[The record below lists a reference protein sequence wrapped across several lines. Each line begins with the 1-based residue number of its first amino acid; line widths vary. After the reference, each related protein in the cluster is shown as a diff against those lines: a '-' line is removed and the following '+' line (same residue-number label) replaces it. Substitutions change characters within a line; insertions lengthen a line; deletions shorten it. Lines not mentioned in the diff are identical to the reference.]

1 MRRALVAC
9 AALAAGTLVAGT
21 VAGVNLASADPGP
34 SAPSL
39 AASSAKTLVA
49 GHPANLHASSHDEF
63 TQHKVISG
71 QGGMQFVPYTRTY
84 KDLPV
89 VGGDFV
95 VVTDSSGH
103 VTYTS
108 VAQTKAIGELGTT
121 PKLSADR
128 AESIAKGQLENVSN
142 VSDAVL
148 SVYAL
153 GASGARLAWTTR
165 VTGEDRD
172 GDFSRQAVYVDA
184 LTGKILAHREE
195 ITYGNGTAAY
205 SGPNPVQLGTT
216 QSGSTYLMQDPGNS
230 TIRCQDAATN
240 TTFSGPDDNWGNGD
254 ASVRETGCVDGL
266 FGVQTENKMLSQ
278 WLGRNGMNGSGG
290 WVPLRVGLNQV
301 NAYYDGTQV
310 QIGHN
315 QDTPAK
321 WISSIDVVAHEYGH
335 GIDDTTPG
343 GISGA
348 GTQEFIADVF
358 GATTEWYAN
367 EPSPYDTPDFLVGEE
382 VNLVGQGPIRNMY
395 NPGALGDP
403 NCYSSSIPTTEVHA
417 AAGPGNHW
425 FYLLAMGTNPTNGQ
439 PTSTTCNGATNLAG
453 IGVQAAAKILY
464 QAMLMKTTASSYLK
478 YRTWTLTAA
487 KNLDATCGYFNKVK
501 AAWDA
506 VSVPAQTGDPTC
518 GATTPPPGGCS
529 GQQLANPGFE
539 SGATSWTASS
549 GVIGQWGTQGEP
561 THSGTWNAWLDGYGT
576 THTDTLSQSVT
587 IPAGCRATLT
597 FWLHIDTAETTTT
610 VAYDKLTV
618 TVGSTTVATYSNLNK
633 STGYVQKTIDVSSFA
648 GQTVTLKFTGVEDSS
663 LQTSFVIDDTALTL
677 G

>member
-1 MRRALVAC
+1 MKRALVAC

-128 AESIAKGQLENVSN
+128 A
-142 VSDAVL
+142 
-148 SVYAL
+148 
-153 GASGARLAWTTR
+153 
-165 VTGEDRD
+165 

-348 GTQEFIADVF
+348 G
-358 GATTEWYAN
+358 
-367 EPSPYDTPDFLVGEE
+367 
-382 VNLVGQGPIRNMY
+382 
-395 NPGALGDP
+395 
-403 NCYSSSIPTTEVHA
+403 
-417 AAGPGNHW
+417 
-425 FYLLAMGTNPTNGQ
+425 
-439 PTSTTCNGATNLAG
+439 
-453 IGVQAAAKILY
+453 
-464 QAMLMKTTASSYLK
+464 
-478 YRTWTLTAA
+478 
-487 KNLDATCGYFNKVK
+487 
-501 AAWDA
+501 
-506 VSVPAQTGDPTC
+506 
-518 GATTPPPGGCS
+518 
-529 GQQLANPGFE
+529 
-539 SGATSWTASS
+539 
-549 GVIGQWGTQGEP
+549 
-561 THSGTWNAWLDGYGT
+561 
-576 THTDTLSQSVT
+576 
-587 IPAGCRATLT
+587 
-597 FWLHIDTAETTTT
+597 
-610 VAYDKLTV
+610 
-618 TVGSTTVATYSNLNK
+618 
-633 STGYVQKTIDVSSFA
+633 
-648 GQTVTLKFTGVEDSS
+648 
-663 LQTSFVIDDTALTL
+663 
-677 G
+677 

>member
-1 MRRALVAC
+1 MKRALVAC

-184 LTGKILAHREE
+184 LTGKIIAHREE

-348 GTQEFIADVF
+348 G
-358 GATTEWYAN
+358 
-367 EPSPYDTPDFLVGEE
+367 
-382 VNLVGQGPIRNMY
+382 
-395 NPGALGDP
+395 
-403 NCYSSSIPTTEVHA
+403 
-417 AAGPGNHW
+417 
-425 FYLLAMGTNPTNGQ
+425 
-439 PTSTTCNGATNLAG
+439 
-453 IGVQAAAKILY
+453 
-464 QAMLMKTTASSYLK
+464 
-478 YRTWTLTAA
+478 
-487 KNLDATCGYFNKVK
+487 
-501 AAWDA
+501 
-506 VSVPAQTGDPTC
+506 
-518 GATTPPPGGCS
+518 
-529 GQQLANPGFE
+529 
-539 SGATSWTASS
+539 
-549 GVIGQWGTQGEP
+549 
-561 THSGTWNAWLDGYGT
+561 
-576 THTDTLSQSVT
+576 
-587 IPAGCRATLT
+587 
-597 FWLHIDTAETTTT
+597 
-610 VAYDKLTV
+610 
-618 TVGSTTVATYSNLNK
+618 
-633 STGYVQKTIDVSSFA
+633 
-648 GQTVTLKFTGVEDSS
+648 
-663 LQTSFVIDDTALTL
+663 
-677 G
+677 